1 MFSVTVTGRC
11 FPIWGKKA
19 GEACMRDSDCES
31 GYVCSSENGRMR
43 VCQPVAE
50 GNAGL
55 GKLGGQKAT
64 GLKSTHEQHVPF
76 V

>member
-1 MFSVTVTGRC
+1 
-11 FPIWGKKA
+11 
-19 GEACMRDSDCES
+19 MRDSDCES

-55 GKLGGQKAT
+55 GKFSKKFNSALECLGRNSIKVNGIKIWHLDFRAI
-64 GLKSTHEQHVPF
+64 F
-76 V
+76 DF